1 MADQLQLPIEFRLVM
16 DNSYLDSLVLAVH
29 LLFKSDNDGDLWK
42 TDFTYAAKQD
52 FIEFPLA
59 AVILLFMYLS

>member
-1 MADQLQLPIEFRLVM
+1 MV
-16 DNSYLDSLVLAVH
+16 NSYLDSLVLAVH
-29 LLFKSDNDGDLWK
+29 LLFKSDNAGDLSK

-52 FIEFPLA
+52 FIESPLA